1 MIKCIIN
8 HTFIQRRLLE
18 TYRLSNE
25 LFHIVSNPKKD
36 VNCYEIYVEV
46 QEIIVKSSQMIFI
59 YNNNIQMVQKMVY
72 INKTVSISM
81 KTKIRVV

>member
-1 MIKCIIN
+1 MN
-8 HTFIQRRLLE
+8 FFISFQ
-18 TYRLSNE
+18 SK
-25 LFHIVSNPKKD
+25 ID

-46 QEIIVKSSQMIFI
+46 QEIIIKSSLMIFL
-59 YNNNIQMVQKMVY
+59 YNNNMQMVQKMVY